1 MVDASK
7 LVAMKT
13 SPKKQ
18 VRGVTLIELTLVIM
32 VVLAF
37 ATATLFFAGNIRDW
51 RKGKVASES
60 LRSVYAAQR
69 GFLADNPRRSVA
81 TLTASELYPYLPSGS
96 TSFPAVDSLDGV
108 TLDYEITVSPPVLID
123 SGGAIYDPSGK
134 SDDSLWDVGE

>member
-1 MVDASK
+1 
-7 LVAMKT
+7 MKT
-13 SPKKQ
+13 FQTLTRGRK
-18 VRGVTLIELTLVIM
+18 GVTLMELTLVIM

-69 GFLADNPRRSVA
+69 GFLADHPRR
-81 TLTASELYPYLPSGS
+81 TLSSLDASELIQYLPTGASA
-96 TSFPAVDSLDGV
+96 FPDVEDLEGNSLD
-108 TLDYEITVSPPVLID
+108 YNINVSPPVLED
-123 SGGAIYDPSGK
+123 STGNTYDPSGK